1 MKKLITLLALVSLVF
16 AGCGAGS
23 GSGDPNDTTTK
34 ALISTSLGDIT
45 IKLYD
50 ETPLHRDNFI
60 KLANEGFYDG
70 TIFHR
75 VIKNFMIQGG
85 DPDSKNAA
93 PGQPLGRGST
103 GYTIPAEFVPE
114 LFHKKGALAAAR
126 KGAGN
131 PQKESSGCQ
140 FYIVTG
146 KVDSEEQL
154 AKMPNMT
161 DERRAVYKEI
171 GGTPF
176 LDDNYTVFGEVVS
189 GLDIVD
195 KIGTVQTQQ
204 GDRPIEDIK
213 MTIKI
218 IK

>member
-1 MKKLITLLALVSLVF
+1 MKKSLFLLALTALVF
-16 AGCGAGS
+16 AGCGASGA
-23 GSGDPNDTTTK
+23 GSGDPSDTTTK
-34 ALISTSLGDIT
+34 ALISTSMGDIT

-60 KLANEGFYDG
+60 KLANDGFYDG

-93 PGQPLGRGST
+93 PGQPLGRGGT

-146 KVDSEEQL
+146 KVDSDEQL
-154 AKMPNMT
+154 ARVP
-161 DERRAVYKEI
+161 EARRAVYKEI

-195 KIGTVQTQQ
+195 KIGMVQTQQ

-213 MTIKI
+213 MTVKI
-218 IK
+218 LK